1 MSLVKARIAPAKPQ
15 RAEFEL
21 TPVARRYLYPAAT
34 VALLFIALPILYI
47 IERSLSGG
55 IAGAQLVILRAKT
68 LEIALTTIALTVL
81 VVICASVLGITIGW
95 ALHNV
100 KLPFQ
105 GYLQAFSIL
114 PMAIPSY
121 VFSYCWLSLEIFG
134 RGLAPTVF
142 ILTIGTAPYVI
153 LAVLA
158 GLRRLDL
165 AQLDVARTLGLNRFA
180 LLTRIVLPQIRNSFA
195 AGALLVALCVVSDFG
210 TVSLMGVDTFTRS
223 IHNTY
228 QGTFDRSSS
237 ATLALLL
244 IALSAVIISIE
255 NRSRSSAE
263 STRSSTAI
271 TKLPE
276 LIDRGALRSAALAL
290 ISTYIFIALVLPLS
304 VLAHRFFTRVNAI
317 DFGALLSAAGL
328 TILVSGIGALLALCL
343 AIPIAL
349 LSVSGSWLGRFSD
362 RGVLIIHALPG
373 VVMGLALVAFGA
385 DIPWLYQTLPLLAI
399 SYALLFVAK
408 SVGATRSAI
417 ARVPSNLLEMSA
429 TLGKSRAAT
438 FRQVALPLAAP
449 GVLTGSLL
457 VLLAAMKE
465 LPATL
470 MLRPTGVETL
480 ATEMWS
486 YTAIS
491 KFSEAAPYAFLLVI
505 VAAIPTFL
513 IGRPDRTGQSA
524 SDIQ

>member
-1 MSLVKARIAPAKPQ
+1 MSLVKARMAPPS
-15 RAEFEL
+15 RRRSESSL
-21 TPVARRYLYPAAT
+21 TPISRRSLYPAAAI
-34 VALLFIALPILYI
+34 ALIFIALPILYI
-47 IERSLSGG
+47 IQRSLSGG

-68 LEIALTTIALTVL
+68 LEVAITTMALTGL
-81 VVICASVLGITIGW
+81 VVIFASALGIAIGW
-95 ALHNV
+95 TLHNV

-105 GYLQAFSIL
+105 GYLQALSIL

-134 RGLAPTVF
+134 RGFAPAVL

-180 LLTRIVLPQIRNSFA
+180 LLVRIVLPQIRNSLA

-210 TVSLMGVDTFTRS
+210 TVSLLGVDTFTRS

-244 IALSAVIISIE
+244 VALSCFIIVIE

-263 STRSSTAI
+263 LTRSSTTI
-271 TKLPE
+271 TRSPE
-276 LIDRGALRSAALAL
+276 RIDRGWLPKAALAL
-290 ISTYIFIALVLPLS
+290 VTSYISIALLLPLT
-304 VLAHRFFTRVNAI
+304 VLAFRFFDRVGAI
-317 DFGALLSAAGL
+317 DLGALFGAAGW
-328 TILVSGIGALLALCL
+328 TILVSGIGAILALCL
-343 AIPIAL
+343 ALPIAL
-349 LSVSGSWLGRFSD
+349 LSVSGSWLGRLAD
-362 RGVLIIHALPG
+362 RGVLIVHALPG
-373 VVMGLALVAFGA
+373 VVMGLALVALGSDF
-385 DIPWLYQTLPLLAI
+385 PWLYQTLPLLAI

-408 SVGATRSAI
+408 SVGATRSAMT
-417 ARVPSNLLEMSA
+417 RVPTNLLEISA

-449 GVLTGSLL
+449 GVLTGGLL

-491 KFSEAAPYAFLLVI
+491 RFSEAAPYAFLLVI

-513 IGRPDRTGQSA
+513 IGRPDRSGQGSG
-524 SDIQ
+524 DIQ